1 MNNTTTT
8 TKMNNNWRF
17 LTGSLVLTLGVFGF
31 SVMPGCNTTQGVGED
46 VEELGESIEDAAD
59 GE

>member
-1 MNNTTTT
+1 MNDKKNNSNT
-8 TKMNNNWRF
+8 WRI
-17 LTGSLVLTLGVFGF
+17 LTSSLVLSLGVFGL

-46 VEELGESIEDAAD
+46 IEELGESIEDAAD

>member
-1 MNNTTTT
+1 
-8 TKMNNNWRF
+8 
-17 LTGSLVLTLGVFGF
+17 VFGL

-46 VEELGESIEDAAD
+46 IEELGESIEDAAD